1 MNEISFWSCPPD
13 KPVRGSVSDEY
24 HITLLDPPL
33 PGSTTPLPSHDP
45 GRARAFAEAFPTV
58 DAVLEELP
66 PRSASDTLAVDIR
79 SDLDLIAIGCWGHV
93 TWISDPA
100 LAAYDAGMTPVLD
113 EVTALHERYP
123 RALIVGSAAPDFGET
138 HTEDVIRLPDGRTLF
153 ASGFP
158 AYEDPWHVEG
168 DPEAILEALG
178 IDQADLTE
186 QDREDLRLG
195 EEPHLTNWGMLGGLV
210 LEHCGRGFRSGLE
223 MSVFRVR
230 HTEHYTAAMEEMWTW
245 AP

>member
-1 MNEISFWSCPPD
+1 MTEISFWNCPPD
-13 KPVRGSVSDEY
+13 RPVRGSDSDEY
-24 HITLLDPPL
+24 QITLIDPPSR
-33 PGSTTPLPSHDP
+33 GSITPLPPHDP
-45 GRARAFAEAFPTV
+45 ARAREFAEAFSTL

-66 PRSASDTLAVDIR
+66 LRPASETLTVDVR
-79 SDLDLIAIGCWGHV
+79 ADLDLIAVGCWGPV

-113 EVTALHERYP
+113 EVTALHARHP

-138 HTEDVIRLPDGRTLF
+138 HTEDVICLPEGQTLF

-158 AYEDPWHVEG
+158 AYESPWHVEG
-168 DPEAILEALG
+168 DPEAILGALG
-178 IDQADLTE
+178 IEPADLTE
-186 QDREDLRLG
+186 DDRAYLG
-195 EEPHLTNWGMLGGLV
+195 LGGEPHLTNWGMLGGLV
-210 LEHCGRGFRSGLE
+210 LERCGRTLRSGLQ

-230 HTEHYTAAMEEMWTW
+230 HTEDCTAAMEEMWTM